1 MVSFTALNNSQHFIN
16 LKKEENAIEANGLKV
31 YLKINNLETSRLG
44 INISSKGTN
53 AVNRNKFKR
62 RIKEAVRGLK
72 IEINV
77 DIYVIGSN
85 QSSDI
90 SLKDIKEILISHP
103 KLKTKMKISTI
114 LYTSIRS
121 ILNFFGF
128 GQGNCLYVPTCSE
141 VVIESIEKK
150 D

>member
-31 YLKINNLETSRLG
+31 YLKINNLETSMLG

-90 SLKDIKEILISHP
+90 SLKDITEILISHP
-103 KLKTKMKISTI
+103 KLKTK
-114 LYTSIRS
+114 
-121 ILNFFGF
+121 
-128 GQGNCLYVPTCSE
+128 
-141 VVIESIEKK
+141 
-150 D
+150 

>member
-90 SLKDIKEILISHP
+90 SLKDITEILISHP
-103 KLKTKMKISTI
+103 KLK
-114 LYTSIRS
+114 
-121 ILNFFGF
+121 
-128 GQGNCLYVPTCSE
+128 
-141 VVIESIEKK
+141 
-150 D
+150 

>member
-31 YLKINNLETSRLG
+31 YFKINNLETSRLG

-90 SLKDIKEILISHP
+90 SLKDITEILISHP
-103 KLKTKMKISTI
+103 KLKTK
-114 LYTSIRS
+114 
-121 ILNFFGF
+121 
-128 GQGNCLYVPTCSE
+128 
-141 VVIESIEKK
+141 
-150 D
+150 

>member
-90 SLKDIKEILISHP
+90 SLKDITEILISHP
-103 KLKTKMKISTI
+103 KLKTKWKFLQFYTHQLDQFSIS
-114 LYTSIRS
+114 LV
-121 ILNFFGF
+121 LAK
-128 GQGNCLYVPTCSE
+128 
-141 VVIESIEKK
+141 VIAYMFQHVAK
-150 D
+150 

>member
-90 SLKDIKEILISHP
+90 SLKYITEILISHP
-103 KLKTKMKISTI
+103 KLKTK
-114 LYTSIRS
+114 
-121 ILNFFGF
+121 
-128 GQGNCLYVPTCSE
+128 
-141 VVIESIEKK
+141 
-150 D
+150 

>member
-53 AVNRNKFKR
+53 AVTRNKFKR

-90 SLKDIKEILISHP
+90 SLKDITEILISHP
-103 KLKTKMKISTI
+103 KLKTK
-114 LYTSIRS
+114 
-121 ILNFFGF
+121 
-128 GQGNCLYVPTCSE
+128 
-141 VVIESIEKK
+141 
-150 D
+150 

>member
-90 SLKDIKEILISHP
+90 SLKNITEILISHP
-103 KLKTKMKISTI
+103 KLKT
-114 LYTSIRS
+114 
-121 ILNFFGF
+121 
-128 GQGNCLYVPTCSE
+128 Q
-141 VVIESIEKK
+141 
-150 D
+150 

>member
-1 MVSFTALNNSQHFIN
+1 LVSFTALNNSQHFIN

-90 SLKDIKEILISHP
+90 SLKDITEILISHP
-103 KLKTKMKISTI
+103 KLKTK
-114 LYTSIRS
+114 
-121 ILNFFGF
+121 
-128 GQGNCLYVPTCSE
+128 
-141 VVIESIEKK
+141 
-150 D
+150 

>member
-62 RIKEAVRGLK
+62 RVKEAVRGLK

-90 SLKDIKEILISHP
+90 SLKDITEILISHP
-103 KLKTKMKISTI
+103 KLKTK
-114 LYTSIRS
+114 
-121 ILNFFGF
+121 
-128 GQGNCLYVPTCSE
+128 
-141 VVIESIEKK
+141 
-150 D
+150 

>member
-90 SLKDIKEILISHP
+90 SLKDITEILISHP
-103 KLKTKMKISTI
+103 KLKTKWKFLQFYTHQLDQFSIS
-114 LYTSIRS
+114 LVSAK
-121 ILNFFGF
+121 
-128 GQGNCLYVPTCSE
+128 
-141 VVIESIEKK
+141 VIAYMFQHVAK
-150 D
+150 

>member
-103 KLKTKMKISTI
+103 KLKTKWKFLQFYTHQLDQFSIS
-114 LYTSIRS
+114 LV
-121 ILNFFGF
+121 LAK
-128 GQGNCLYVPTCSE
+128 
-141 VVIESIEKK
+141 VIAYIFQLVAK
-150 D
+150 

>member
-1 MVSFTALNNSQHFIN
+1 LVSFTALNNSQHFIN

-31 YLKINNLETSRLG
+31 YLKVNNLETSRLG

-90 SLKDIKEILISHP
+90 SLKDITEILISHP
-103 KLKTKMKISTI
+103 KLKIK
-114 LYTSIRS
+114 
-121 ILNFFGF
+121 
-128 GQGNCLYVPTCSE
+128 
-141 VVIESIEKK
+141 
-150 D
+150 

>member
-1 MVSFTALNNSQHFIN
+1 LVSFTALNNSQHFIN

-31 YLKINNLETSRLG
+31 YLKVNNLETSRLG

-103 KLKTKMKISTI
+103 KLKTK
-114 LYTSIRS
+114 
-121 ILNFFGF
+121 
-128 GQGNCLYVPTCSE
+128 
-141 VVIESIEKK
+141 
-150 D
+150 

>member
-103 KLKTKMKISTI
+103 KLKTKWKFLQFYTHQLDQFSIS
-114 LYTSIRS
+114 LV
-121 ILNFFGF
+121 LAK
-128 GQGNCLYVPTCSE
+128 
-141 VVIESIEKK
+141 VIAYMFQLVAK
-150 D
+150 

>member
-1 MVSFTALNNSQHFIN
+1 LVSFTALNNSQHFIN

-72 IEINV
+72 KEINV

-90 SLKDIKEILISHP
+90 SLKDITEILISHP
-103 KLKTKMKISTI
+103 KLKTK
-114 LYTSIRS
+114 
-121 ILNFFGF
+121 
-128 GQGNCLYVPTCSE
+128 
-141 VVIESIEKK
+141 
-150 D
+150 

>member
-90 SLKDIKEILISHP
+90 SLKDITEILISHP
-103 KLKTKMKISTI
+103 KLKTKWKFLQFYTHQLDQFSIS
-114 LYTSIRS
+114 LV
-121 ILNFFGF
+121 LAK
-128 GQGNCLYVPTCSE
+128 
-141 VVIESIEKK
+141 VIAYIFQLVAK
-150 D
+150 

>member
-1 MVSFTALNNSQHFIN
+1 MVSFTALNNRQHFIN

-90 SLKDIKEILISHP
+90 SLKDITEILISHP
-103 KLKTKMKISTI
+103 KLKTK
-114 LYTSIRS
+114 
-121 ILNFFGF
+121 
-128 GQGNCLYVPTCSE
+128 
-141 VVIESIEKK
+141 
-150 D
+150 

>member
-1 MVSFTALNNSQHFIN
+1 LVSFTALNNSQHFIN

-90 SLKDIKEILISHP
+90 SLNDITKILISHP
-103 KLKTKMKISTI
+103 KLKTK
-114 LYTSIRS
+114 
-121 ILNFFGF
+121 
-128 GQGNCLYVPTCSE
+128 
-141 VVIESIEKK
+141 
-150 D
+150 

>member
-31 YLKINNLETSRLG
+31 YVKINNLETSRLG

-90 SLKDIKEILISHP
+90 SLKNIKEILISHP
-103 KLKTKMKISTI
+103 KLKTK
-114 LYTSIRS
+114 
-121 ILNFFGF
+121 
-128 GQGNCLYVPTCSE
+128 
-141 VVIESIEKK
+141 
-150 D
+150 

>member
-31 YLKINNLETSRLG
+31 YLKINNLETSRLW

-90 SLKDIKEILISHP
+90 SLKDITEILISHP
-103 KLKTKMKISTI
+103 KLKTKWKFLQFYTHQLDQFSIS
-114 LYTSIRS
+114 LV
-121 ILNFFGF
+121 LAK
-128 GQGNCLYVPTCSE
+128 
-141 VVIESIEKK
+141 VIAYMFQLVAK
-150 D
+150 

>member
-1 MVSFTALNNSQHFIN
+1 LVSFTALNNSQHFIN

-62 RIKEAVRGLK
+62 RIKEAVRGLT

-90 SLKDIKEILISHP
+90 SLKNITEILISHP
-103 KLKTKMKISTI
+103 KLKT
-114 LYTSIRS
+114 
-121 ILNFFGF
+121 
-128 GQGNCLYVPTCSE
+128 Q
-141 VVIESIEKK
+141 
-150 D
+150 

>member
-1 MVSFTALNNSQHFIN
+1 LVSFTALNNSQHFIN

-90 SLKDIKEILISHP
+90 SLKDITEILISHP
-103 KLKTKMKISTI
+103 KLKTKWKFLQFYTHQLDQFSIS
-114 LYTSIRS
+114 LV
-121 ILNFFGF
+121 LAK
-128 GQGNCLYVPTCSE
+128 
-141 VVIESIEKK
+141 VIAYMFQHVAK
-150 D
+150 

>member
-62 RIKEAVRGLK
+62 RIKEAVRAL
-72 IEINV
+72 EINKNI
-77 DIYVIGSN
+77 DIYVIGST
-85 QSSDI
+85 QSSKLNLSDI
-90 SLKDIKEILISHP
+90 SQILKSHPLLKD
-103 KLKTKMKISTI
+103 
-114 LYTSIRS
+114 
-121 ILNFFGF
+121 
-128 GQGNCLYVPTCSE
+128 
-141 VVIESIEKK
+141 
-150 D
+150 

>member
-31 YLKINNLETSRLG
+31 YLKVNNLETSRLG

-90 SLKDIKEILISHP
+90 SLKDITEILISHP
-103 KLKTKMKISTI
+103 KLKTK
-114 LYTSIRS
+114 
-121 ILNFFGF
+121 
-128 GQGNCLYVPTCSE
+128 
-141 VVIESIEKK
+141 
-150 D
+150 